1 MQLSNKNVNI
11 MLTTVALDNWK
22 SFRKFEI
29 KIYHFV
35 NNLFYLKNIS
45 GSETT
50 KSQGKPASRK
60 S

>member
-1 MQLSNKNVNI
+1 MQLSNKNINI
-11 MLTTVALDNWK
+11 MLTTVVLDNWK

-35 NNLFYLKNIS
+35 NNLFYLKISS